1 MKLMDVYV
9 KNGTPLNGPSLCET
23 CTQALI
29 TRGYR
34 ESDEVVVCQATY
46 PDRRVKFPVRE
57 CTRFTGKTGQTLREM
72 QQIAWVLA
80 PRGSKRHAGFFTP
93 EESSTEE
100 DEIELILDSK

>member
-23 CTQALI
+23 CVQALI
-29 TRGYR
+29 VRGYR

-46 PDRRVKFPVRE
+46 PERRVRFPVRE
-57 CTRFTGKTGQTLREM
+57 CSRFIDKTRQTLREM

-80 PRGSKRHAGFFTP
+80 PRGSKRHAGFLTP
-93 EESSTEE
+93 DESSTDE
-100 DEIELILDSK
+100 DEIELIFDSD